1 MILDVNMHFAVTGG
15 AGFVGSYLVKLLVK
29 EGHKITVIDNLH
41 KGKKENLA
49 SVINKIKFQKIDIR
63 DYQSLEKILKD
74 IDGVFHQAALTV
86 VQDSFSSPEE
96 YFDVNVH
103 GTENIFKL
111 ANENKFKVVYASSS
125 SVYGHKLETP
135 ITEDAERNPIS
146 PYGKTKLE
154 DEYLVEKYSNLNT
167 EIIGLRYFNIFGK
180 GQTIEYAG
188 VITKFLDRI
197 NEGKSPIIFG
207 DGSQIRDFIH
217 VSDVAKANLMAM
229 NSKSSNLIA
238 NIGTGNAISILE
250 LANMIINTSGL
261 KIDPIFMEALEGDI
275 EKSLADISQ
284 AKKHF
289 NWEPKIEL
297 QDWLKEILKK

>member
-1 MILDVNMHFAVTGG
+1 MRFVVTGG
-15 AGFVGSYLVKLLVK
+15 AGFVGSHLVKLLVK
-29 EGHKITVIDNLH
+29 NGHKITVIDNLH
-41 KGKKENLA
+41 TGKKENLGE
-49 SVINKIKFQKIDIR
+49 VKDKIEFLNIDIQ
-63 DYQSLEKILKD
+63 DYDSMEKNMKD

-86 VQDSFSSPEE
+86 VQDSFTRPEE

-154 DEYLVEKYSNLNT
+154 VEHLVEKYSKLNT

-180 GQTIEYAG
+180 GQTLDYAG

-197 NEGKSPIIFG
+197 NEGKAPIVFG
-207 DGSQIRDFIH
+207 KGSQIRDFIH

-229 NSKSSNLIA
+229 NSNCSNLIV
-238 NIGTGNAISILE
+238 NIATGNVTSILE
-250 LANMIINTSGL
+250 LANMMINASGL
-261 KIDPIFMEALEGDI
+261 KIDPIFAEALEGDI
-275 EKSLADISQ
+275 EKSHADISQ
-284 AKKHF
+284 AKEYF

-297 QDWLKEILKK
+297 RDWLMEILKK